1 VPIASKSAILLDP
14 LVYQTD
20 ENCFRKNLKGVQ
32 FPELF
37 MSKNDPDFCAYIWQ
51 GFSKFIHKL

>member
-1 VPIASKSAILLDP
+1 LQQASKSAILLDP

-20 ENCFRKNLKGVQ
+20 ENRIRKKLQSVQ

-37 MSKNDPDFCAYIWQ
+37 MSKNDPDFCAYIWK
-51 GFSKFIHKL
+51 GFSQFTHKL